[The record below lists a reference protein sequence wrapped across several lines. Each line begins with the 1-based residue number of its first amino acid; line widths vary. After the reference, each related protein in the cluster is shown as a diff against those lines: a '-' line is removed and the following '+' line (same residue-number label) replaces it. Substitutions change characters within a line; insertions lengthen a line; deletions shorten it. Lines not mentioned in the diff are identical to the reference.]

1 MMAGILF
8 SDGAFT
14 GVSSGATLS
23 VAAALGPTGYS
34 VKDGAVGE
42 AVEWCW
48 RTQGADIISLSL
60 GGEADPS
67 MAIGGPTVTSV
78 QHA

>member
-42 AVEWCW
+42 A
-48 RTQGADIISLSL
+48 
-60 GGEADPS
+60 
-67 MAIGGPTVTSV
+67 
-78 QHA
+78 